1 MRTFLATTFAGKPDA
16 RSMSMAME
24 ALCLFGREVPQKL
37 IVFVGRGGDGKSS
50 LTKLRDSVLGGAHK
64 HMTPE
69 VFQVEGEF
77 RKQGVQ
83 FSSCRCIT
91 VQDCGLRAL

>member
-1 MRTFLATTFAGKPDA
+1 MKTFLATTFAGKSDA
-16 RSMSMAME
+16 RCLAMAME
-24 ALCLFGREVPQKL
+24 ALCLFGREVPQKM
-37 IVFVGRGGDGKSS
+37 IVFMGRGGDCKSS
-50 LTKLRDSVLGGAHK
+50 LTKLRDSVLGGAHQ

-91 VQDCGLRAL
+91 VQECNG